1 MNRIKL
7 SSILK
12 GGPGAISEMSGRL
25 ARGEIVLDGGGV
37 ESLAPE
43 HLEFLLADIPIS
55 WDIAELGEVIDATT
69 LSPALGSQLIAWLDR
84 RHGREPEPDGSRN
97 AAKAE
102 PDGSRKAAKA
112 QSKNGIDN
120 VAEREAPSGLP
131 DLSGLAALREP
142 ARLPGLSGLA
152 ALREPARLRD
162 QLEDLV
168 VRQLLGPWDGP
179 AEVLDEATVRGRYLV
194 GMLAPRASSGIPE
207 EYDDGDLGGSD
218 GEDGATDAPP
228 PKATTAMLPSS
239 IGMTFAVALEATAII
254 VTVRWGHYARVEM
267 KEDRFRRP
275 DGSYNKPWKRTP
287 VVVALPAI
295 TLRHGKIAPQEISPA
310 HPGVTLQGVIRK
322 RLGAWIV
329 TLFLVNGQEEPARNK
344 DSAWIFQPEMSVT
357 APDEAAIFRRR
368 PLPGDQL
375 DMEDQ
380 RTAMLYRHEVEF
392 AVGHGV
398 AVDTTPA
405 RDPDGLHIHD
415 SAVAVRTVVLPT
427 YDVPQTTPPTPADP
441 GFARLADLTIDMAVL
456 ATVPDGQFAAH
467 VAPLADAYADWIT
480 RQEARLQTPTPDL
493 VPFVAA
499 GTESLRR
506 CRLALARIREGITLL
521 DTNPQAAHAFRFANR
536 AMALQRTRSLYA
548 ASVRRGEKKAPAD
561 FDHPHD
567 HAWRT
572 FQLGFILLNLPAL
585 TDPHHPDR
593 LAPMQDLND
602 SRKGAKAQSEN
613 GIDNV
618 AAREATSDLSDLS
631 GFAALREPAR
641 LPDLSG
647 FAALREPARLPDLS
661 GFAALREP
669 ARLPETPLGEADLLW
684 FPTGGGKTEA
694 YLGLTAYTLGIRR
707 LQGTVGGRSGLT
719 GVAVLMRYTLRLLTL
734 QQFQRAATLI
744 CACEVIRREDPAHWG
759 DEPFRL
765 GLWVGQRSTPNWV
778 EDADEA
784 IKQFKKGG
792 TAGGGSPAQLKHCPW
807 CGTPID
813 PGRDLS
819 AELPEQGRS
828 RVLMYC
834 GSLMNHCPF
843 NARQAEGEGLPVVV
857 VDEEI
862 YHRLPALLIATV
874 DKFAQMPWNGRVAA
888 LFGQV
893 NGYCERHGYL
903 TPDTDHPAQS
913 HPALKGGKHGPARV
927 RPATPLRPPDLII
940 QDELHLISGPLGTLV
955 GLYEAAVD
963 HLASWDLDGLRV
975 RPKVIA
981 STATIRRAD
990 QQVHSL
996 FLRRVAIFPPQ
1007 GLDAGDTFFAI
1018 PRPPSDTYP
1027 GRRYLGI
1034 CAPGIR
1040 HKTALI
1046 QSYVAF
1052 LAAAQKLYET
1062 AMRGADPYMT
1072 LVGYFN
1078 ALRELAAMRR
1088 AVDDTVSTRL
1098 KKMHQ
1103 RGLPKRFLD
1112 PWSVRELTSRL
1123 NASDIP
1129 EMLDRLEA
1137 PFDPAQRPEKGRKRA
1152 PSQFPVDV
1160 LLATNMISVGVD
1172 VSRLGLMLVAGQPK
1186 STAEYIQATSRVGR
1200 QHPGLVA
1207 TIYNWA
1213 RPRDLSH
1220 YERFTH
1226 YHATFYQHVEALSV
1240 TPFSP
1245 RALDRGLSGVLVALA
1260 RIGTA
1265 AYNPN
1270 LGAGHL
1276 SRTDQGV
1283 ADALDTLVRRAEAI
1297 DGPKR
1302 AELLRD
1308 AINERLD
1315 HWHARIAAT
1324 VSAKLGYQRSGGD
1337 TVGLLRPPGDGDWS
1351 LFACLNALRDV
1362 EPTVTLI
1369 LEDAGLDESG
1379 HRWQYDAEKTVEADT
1394 SAEGEE

>member
-1 MNRIKL
+1 MNRMTL
-7 SSILK
+7 SRILK
-12 GGPGAISEMSGRL
+12 GGPGAISEMSRCL
-25 ARGEIVLDGGGV
+25 ARGEIILDGGGV

-43 HLEFLLADIPIS
+43 HLEFLLADIPTS

-69 LSPALGSQLIAWLDR
+69 LSPALGDQIIAWLDR
-84 RHGREPEPDGSRN
+84 RHGREPEISGT
-97 AAKAE
+97 AAESE
-102 PDGSRKAAKA
+102 PDGSRKGAKTQSEQDAA
-112 QSKNGIDN
+112 
-120 VAEREAPSGLP
+120 
-131 DLSGLAALREP
+131 DLSDLAAVPEP
-142 ARLPGLSGLA
+142 ARLPGLSDLA
-152 ALREPARLRD
+152 AVREPARLRD

-168 VRQLLGPWDGP
+168 VRQLLGPWGGP
-179 AEVLDEATVRGRYLV
+179 EEVLDEATVRGRYLV

-239 IGMTFAVALEATAII
+239 IGMTFAVALEATALR
-254 VTVRWGHYARVEM
+254 VTVRWGQYARVEIA
-267 KEDRFRRP
+267 EDRFRRP
-275 DGSYNKPWKRTP
+275 DGSYHHPWKRTP
-287 VVVALPAI
+287 VVVPLPAL

-322 RLGAWIV
+322 RLGEWIV

-344 DSAWIFQPEMSVT
+344 DSAWVFQPELSVT
-357 APDEAAIFRRR
+357 APDHAAIFRRR
-368 PLPGDQL
+368 PLPGNQL
-375 DMEDQ
+375 DLEDQ

-392 AVGHGV
+392 VVGHGV
-398 AVDTTPA
+398 AVDASPA
-405 RDPDGLHIHD
+405 HDADGQRIPD
-415 SAVAVRTVVLPT
+415 SAIAVRTVVLPT

-456 ATVPDGQFAAH
+456 AAVPDGQFAAH
-467 VAPLADAYADWIT
+467 LSPLADAYADWII
-480 RQEARLQTPTPDL
+480 RQESRLQTPTPDL

-548 ASVRRGEKKAPAD
+548 ASVRRSEKKAPAD

-593 LAPMQDLND
+593 ASHDESEGSRKAAKAQSEPEPDV

-618 AAREATSDLSDLS
+618 AAREAPSDLSDLS
-631 GFAALREPAR
+631 GLAALREPAR
-641 LPDLSG
+641 PDLSG
-647 FAALREPARLPDLS
+647 LAALREPL
-661 GFAALREP
+661 
-669 ARLPETPLGEADLLW
+669 LGEADLLW

-707 LQGTVGGRSGLT
+707 LQGVVGGRSGLT

-744 CACEVIRREDPAHWG
+744 CACEVIRREDPTRWG

-784 IKQFKKGG
+784 IKQLKKGG

-843 NARQAEGEGLPVVV
+843 NARQSEGEGLPVVV

-913 HPALKGGKHGPARV
+913 HPALKGGKHGSARV
-927 RPATPLRPPDLII
+927 LPATPLRPPDLII

-963 HLASWDLDGLRV
+963 HLACWDLDGLRV

-1018 PRPPSDTYP
+1018 PRPPSDTSP

-1052 LAAAQKLYET
+1052 LAAAQQLYET

-1213 RPRDLSH
+1213 RPRDMSH
-1220 YERFTH
+1220 YERFIH

-1245 RALDRGLSGVLVALA
+1245 RALDRGLSGVMVALA

-1270 LGAGHL
+1270 LGAGQL

-1283 ADALDTLVRRAEAI
+1283 ADALDSLVRRAEAI

-1302 AELLRD
+1302 AEFLRD

-1337 TVGLLRPPGDGDWS
+1337 TVGLLRSPGDGDWS

-1362 EPTVTLI
+1362 EPTVNLI

-1394 SAEGEE
+1394 SAEDEE

>member
-7 SSILK
+7 ASVLK
-12 GGPGAISEMSGRL
+12 NGPGAIAEIGGRL
-25 ARGEIVLDGGGV
+25 ANGEITLDGGGV

-43 HLEFLLADIPIS
+43 QIEFLLAAIPTT

-69 LSPALGSQLIAWLDR
+69 LSPALGDQLLAWLDR
-84 RHGREPEPDGSRN
+84 RHGREPGIGDRVQGIGAIEPT
-97 AAKAE
+97 
-102 PDGSRKAAKA
+102 PDTLSSMPNA
-112 QSKNGIDN
+112 QSP
-120 VAEREAPSGLP
+120 VPHTPS
-131 DLSGLAALREP
+131 
-142 ARLPGLSGLA
+142 
-152 ALREPARLRD
+152 LRD

-168 VRQLLGPWDGP
+168 IRQLLGPWGGP
-179 AEVLDEATVRGRYLV
+179 EEVVDESTVRGRYLV

-218 GEDGATDAPP
+218 GEDGSTDAPA

-239 IGMTFAVALEATAII
+239 IGLTFAVDLAATAIAA
-254 VTVRWGHYARVEM
+254 TVRWGHYARTEIT
-267 KEDRFRRP
+267 EDRYRRP
-275 DGSYNKPWKRTP
+275 DGSYHRPWKRTP
-287 VVVALPAI
+287 VEVRLPPI
-295 TLRHGKIAPQEISPA
+295 RLHHGKVGPLPISPE

-322 RLGAWIV
+322 RLGAWIA

-344 DSAWIFQPEMSVT
+344 DSAWLFQPELIVA
-357 APDEAAIFRRR
+357 APDGSGVFRRR

-375 DMEDQ
+375 DPEDQ
-380 RTAMLYRHEVEF
+380 RTAMLYRNEVEF

-398 AVDTTPA
+398 AVDAITD
-405 RDPDGLHIHD
+405 RDADGRAIAD
-415 SAVAVRTVVLPT
+415 CAVAVRTVLVPV
-427 YDVPQTTPPTPADP
+427 YEVPQTAQPTPADP
-441 GFARLADLTIDMAVL
+441 GFARLADLTVDMAAL
-456 ATVPDGQFAAH
+456 AAVPDGQFAAYLD
-467 VAPLADAYADWIT
+467 PLADAYADWIA

-499 GTESLRR
+499 GAESLRR
-506 CRLALARIREGITLL
+506 CQIALERIRAGITLL
-521 DTNPQAAHAFRFANR
+521 DANPQAAAAFRFANR
-536 AMALQRTRSLYA
+536 AMALQRTRTLYA
-548 ASVRRGEKKAPAD
+548 ASARRGEKKAPAD
-561 FDHPHD
+561 FDAPSD
-567 HAWRT
+567 HAWRA
-572 FQLGFILLNLPAL
+572 FQLGFILLNLPTL
-585 TDPHHPDR
+585 TDPRHPDR
-593 LAPMQDLND
+593 SLPTQNSTGDP
-602 SRKGAKAQSEN
+602 
-613 GIDNV
+613 
-618 AAREATSDLSDLS
+618 AASL
-631 GFAALREPAR
+631 
-641 LPDLSG
+641 
-647 FAALREPARLPDLS
+647 
-661 GFAALREP
+661 
-669 ARLPETPLGEADLLW
+669 ADLLW

-707 LQGTVGGRSGLT
+707 LQGSVGGRSGMT

-744 CACEVIRREDPAHWG
+744 CACEVIRREDPARWG
-759 DEPFRL
+759 GEPFRI
-765 GLWVGQRSTPNWV
+765 GLWVGQRSTPNWI
-778 EDADEA
+778 EQADEA
-784 IKQFKKGG
+784 IKQLKKGG
-792 TAGGGSPAQLKHCPW
+792 NASGGSPYQLKHCPW

-813 PGRDLS
+813 PGRDLT

-843 NARQAEGEGLPVVV
+843 NARQADGEGLPVLV

-893 NGYCERHGYL
+893 SGYCERHGYL
-903 TPDTDHPAQS
+903 TPDTDHAAQS
-913 HPALKGGKHGPARV
+913 HPAIKGGRHGPARV
-927 RPATPLRPPDLII
+927 LPASPLRPPDLII

-963 HLASWDLDGLRV
+963 RLASWELDGRQV

-1007 GLDAGDTFFAI
+1007 GLDAGDTFFSI
-1018 PRPPSDTYP
+1018 QRPPSEATP
-1027 GRRYLGI
+1027 GRRYMGI

-1052 LAAAQKLYET
+1052 LAAAQQLYES
-1062 AMRGADPYMT
+1062 AMRRADPYMT

-1098 KKMHQ
+1098 KKMPQ

-1123 NASDIP
+1123 SASDIP

-1137 PFDPAQRPEKGRKRA
+1137 SFDPAQRPEKGVKRA

-1220 YERFTH
+1220 YERFSH

-1260 RIGTA
+1260 RISDPT
-1265 AYNPN
+1265 YNPN
-1270 LGAGHL
+1270 LGAGRL
-1276 SRTDQGV
+1276 TL
-1283 ADALDTLVRRAEAI
+1283 ADPALASALATLVRRAEAI
-1297 DGPKR
+1297 DGTKR
-1302 AELLRD
+1302 AGLIQAALQ
-1308 AINERLD
+1308 ERLD
-1315 HWHARIAAT
+1315 HWNARIAAT

-1337 TVGLLRPPGDGDWS
+1337 TVGLLSQPGEGDWS
-1351 LFACLNALRDV
+1351 LFAILNSLRDV
-1362 EPTVTLI
+1362 EPTVNLI
-1369 LEDAGLDESG
+1369 LEDGGLDGGGQS
-1379 HRWQYDAEKTVEADT
+1379 WQYE
-1394 SAEGEE
+1394 AEGPIDAGAPTEDEE

>member
-7 SSILK
+7 TSVIRS
-12 GGPGAISEMSGRL
+12 GPGAIIEIAGRL
-25 ARGEIVLDGGGV
+25 ARGELVLDGSGV
-37 ESLAPE
+37 EALAPE
-43 HLEFLLADIPIS
+43 HLEFLLAAIPAS
-55 WDIAELGEVIDATT
+55 WDVAELGAVIDAET
-69 LSPALGSQLIAWLDR
+69 LSHALGEQLLAWLDR
-84 RHGREPEPDGSRN
+84 RHGREPE
-97 AAKAE
+97 E
-102 PDGSRKAAKA
+102 ISRKAAEP
-112 QSKNGIDN
+112 QSRD
-120 VAEREAPSGLP
+120 VDSH
-131 DLSGLAALREP
+131 DLSGLAALRE
-142 ARLPGLSGLA
+142 ASGG
-152 ALREPARLRD
+152 EPDRRPDLRD

-168 VRQLLGPWDGP
+168 VRQLLGPWGGP
-179 AEVLDEATVRGRYLV
+179 EEVLDEATVRGRYLV

-218 GEDGATDAPP
+218 GEDGASEAPA
-228 PKATTAMLPSS
+228 PKATTVMLPSS
-239 IGMTFAVALEATAII
+239 LGLTFAVALEATAIC
-254 VTVRWGHYARVEM
+254 VTVRWGHYARREI

-275 DGSYNKPWKRTP
+275 DGTYYQPWKRTP
-287 VVVALPAI
+287 IDVLLPAI
-295 TLRHGKIAPQEISPA
+295 TLRHGKLAPQAISDA

-322 RLGAWIV
+322 RLGEWIV
-329 TLFLVNGQEEPARNK
+329 TLFLVNGQEEPRRAK
-344 DSAWIFQPEMSVT
+344 DNAWVFQPEIVVT
-357 APDEAAIFRRR
+357 APDHAAIFRRR

-375 DMEDQ
+375 DLEDQ
-380 RTAMLYRHEVEF
+380 RTALLYRNAVEF

-398 AVDTTPA
+398 AVGATPA
-405 RDPDGLHIHD
+405 RAADGQVIPDR
-415 SAVAVRTVVLPT
+415 AVAVRTVVLPT

-456 ATVPDGQFAAH
+456 ATVPDGQFATHLA
-467 VAPLADAYADWIT
+467 ALADAYADWIT

-493 VPFVAA
+493 APFVVPGA
-499 GTESLRR
+499 ESLRR
-506 CRLALARIREGITLL
+506 CRMALARIREGITLL
-521 DTNPQAAHAFRFANR
+521 DTNPQAAAAFRFANR

-548 ASVRRGEKKAPAD
+548 ASVRRGEKKAPLD
-561 FDHPHD
+561 FDRPED
-567 HAWRT
+567 HAWRA
-572 FQLGFILLNLPAL
+572 FQLGFMLLNLPGL
-585 TDPHHPDR
+585 TDPRHPDR
-593 LAPMQDLND
+593 ASHYEPDGLTQRRND
-602 SRKGAKAQSEN
+602 AKSQSEED
-613 GIDNV
+613 IQ
-618 AAREATSDLSDLS
+618 TSAPLPLRA
-631 GFAALREPAR
+631 FALEPDAQ
-641 LPDLSG
+641 L
-647 FAALREPARLPDLS
+647 
-661 GFAALREP
+661 
-669 ARLPETPLGEADLLW
+669 ADLLW

-707 LQGTVGGRSGLT
+707 LQGTIGGRSGMT

-744 CACEVIRREDPAHWG
+744 CACEVIRREDPAGWG
-759 DEPFRL
+759 AEPFRI

-784 IKQFKKGG
+784 IKQLKKGG
-792 TAGGGSPAQLKHCPW
+792 NASGGTPYQLKHCPW
-807 CGTPID
+807 CGTPLD

-834 GSLMNHCPF
+834 GSLLNHCPF
-843 NARQAEGEGLPVVV
+843 NARQAADEGLPVLV

-913 HPALKGGKHGPARV
+913 HPALKGGKHGAARV
-927 RPATPLRPPDLII
+927 LPVTPLRPPDLII

-963 HLASWDLDGLRV
+963 QLASWDLDGLRV
-975 RPKVIA
+975 RPKLIA

-990 QQVHSL
+990 HQVHSL

-1018 PRPPSDTYP
+1018 PRLPSTAYP

-1046 QSYVAF
+1046 QAYVAF
-1052 LAAAQKLYET
+1052 LAAAQQLYET
-1062 AMRGADPYMT
+1062 ATHGADPYMT

-1098 KKMHQ
+1098 KKMPQ

-1123 NASDIP
+1123 SASDIP

-1137 PFDPAQRPEKGRKRA
+1137 VFDPTQRPEKGRKRA
-1152 PSQFPVDV
+1152 STQFPVDV

-1260 RIGTA
+1260 RIGAA

-1270 LGAGHL
+1270 LGAGQL
-1276 SRTDQGV
+1276 VPADRAL
-1283 ADALDTLVRRAEAI
+1283 ADALATIVRRAEAI
-1297 DGPKR
+1297 DGPTR
-1302 AELLRD
+1302 AGLLQD
-1308 AINERLD
+1308 ALTERLD
-1315 HWHARIAAT
+1315 HWQARIAAT
-1324 VSAKLGYQRSGGD
+1324 VSAKLGYQRAGGD
-1337 TVGLLRPPGDGDWS
+1337 TVGLLSPPGEGDWS
-1351 LFACLNALRDV
+1351 LFACLNSLRDV
-1362 EPTVTLI
+1362 EPTVNLI
-1369 LEDAGLDESG
+1369 LEDGGLDG
-1379 HRWQYDAEKTVEADT
+1379 GGQRWQYE
-1394 SAEGEE
+1394 AEGAVDADAPPEDEE

>member
-1 MNRIKL
+1 
-7 SSILK
+7 
-12 GGPGAISEMSGRL
+12 
-25 ARGEIVLDGGGV
+25 
-37 ESLAPE
+37 
-43 HLEFLLADIPIS
+43 
-55 WDIAELGEVIDATT
+55 
-69 LSPALGSQLIAWLDR
+69 
-84 RHGREPEPDGSRN
+84 
-97 AAKAE
+97 
-102 PDGSRKAAKA
+102 
-112 QSKNGIDN
+112 
-120 VAEREAPSGLP
+120 
-131 DLSGLAALREP
+131 
-142 ARLPGLSGLA
+142 
-152 ALREPARLRD
+152 
-162 QLEDLV
+162 
-168 VRQLLGPWDGP
+168 
-179 AEVLDEATVRGRYLV
+179 
-194 GMLAPRASSGIPE
+194 MLAPRASSGIPE

-218 GEDGATDAPP
+218 GEDGASDAPP

-239 IGMTFAVALEATAII
+239 IGLTFAVALEATAIT
-254 VTVRWGHYARVEM
+254 VTVRWGHYARVEI

-275 DGSYNKPWKRTP
+275 DGSYHHPWKRTP
-287 VVVALPAI
+287 VVVPLPAI
-295 TLRHGKIAPQEISPA
+295 TLRHGKIAPQAISAA

-329 TLFLVNGQEEPARNK
+329 TLFLVNGQEEPPRNK
-344 DSAWIFQPEMSVT
+344 DGAWVFQPELSIT
-357 APDEAAIFRRR
+357 APDHAAIFRRR

-375 DMEDQ
+375 DLEDQ
-380 RTAMLYRHEVEF
+380 RTAMLYRNEVEF

-398 AVDTTPA
+398 AVDATPA
-405 RDPDGLHIHD
+405 RDADGQRIHD

-427 YDVPQTTPPTPADP
+427 YDVPQTTQPTPADP
-441 GFARLADLTIDMAVL
+441 GFARLADLTIDMAAL
-456 ATVPDGQFAAH
+456 AAVPDGQFAAH
-467 VAPLADAYADWIT
+467 LAPLAAVYADWIA

-493 VPFVAA
+493 VPFINA
-499 GTESLRR
+499 GEESLRH

-521 DTNPQAAHAFRFANR
+521 DTNPQAASAFRFANR

-561 FDHPHD
+561 FDRPED
-567 HAWRT
+567 HAWRA
-572 FQLGFILLNLPAL
+572 FQLGFMLINLPAL
-585 TDPHHPDR
+585 TDPRHPDR
-593 LAPMQDLND
+593 LAPDV
-602 SRKGAKAQSEN
+602 SRKAAKAQREG

-618 AAREATSDLSDLS
+618 AAFDKPSGLSGLS

-641 LPDLSG
+641 LPGLDDG
-647 FAALREPARLPDLS
+647 
-661 GFAALREP
+661 
-669 ARLPETPLGEADLLW
+669 TPLGEADLLW

-707 LQGTVGGRSGLT
+707 LQGVVGGRSGMT

-744 CACEVIRREDPAHWG
+744 CACEVIRREDPARWG

-784 IKQFKKGG
+784 IKQLKKGG
-792 TAGGGSPAQLKHCPW
+792 NAGGGSPAQLKHCPW

-813 PGRDLS
+813 PGRDLT

-843 NARQAEGEGLPVVV
+843 NARQSDGEGLPVLV

-913 HPALKGGKHGPARV
+913 HPAIKGGRHGPARV
-927 RPATPLRPPDLII
+927 LPATPLRPPDLII

-963 HLASWDLDGLRV
+963 QLASWELDGLRV
-975 RPKVIA
+975 RPKLIA

-996 FLRRVAIFPPQ
+996 FLRNVAIFPPQ
-1007 GLDAGDTFFAI
+1007 GLDAGDTCFAI
-1018 PRPPSDTYP
+1018 PRPPSDAYP

-1052 LAAAQKLYET
+1052 LAAAQQLYET

-1103 RGLPKRFLD
+1103 RGLPTRFLD

-1123 NASDIP
+1123 SAADIP

-1260 RIGTA
+1260 RIGA
-1265 AYNPN
+1265 ATYNPN
-1270 LGAGHL
+1270 LGAGRL
-1276 SRTDQGV
+1276 SRSDQGIAEAV
-1283 ADALDTLVRRAEAI
+1283 ATIVRRAEAI

-1302 AELLRD
+1302 AGLIQS
-1308 AINERLD
+1308 AITERLD
-1315 HWHARIAAT
+1315 YWQARIAAT
-1324 VSAKLGYQRSGGD
+1324 VSAKLGYQRAGGD
-1337 TVGLLRPPGDGDWS
+1337 TVGLLSPPGDGDWS
-1351 LFACLNALRDV
+1351 LFACLNSLRDV
-1362 EPTVTLI
+1362 EPTVNLI
-1369 LEDAGLDESG
+1369 LEDGGLDG
-1379 HRWQYDAEKTVEADT
+1379 GGQRWQYAT
-1394 SAEGEE
+1394 EGAPAAAAPTEDEE